1 MMSTNLVVLFIF
13 LVLFT
18 GFFTLMSTF
27 YYSTNVYEFSS
38 TIYFSSAFYWVFHVD
53 EYFLLFY
60 ECVFV
65 VGIVLVG
72 NISGQMDHVY
82 TVEY

>member
-1 MMSTNLVVLFIF
+1 MSTNLVILFTF

-18 GFFTLMSTF
+18 RFFTLMSTF

-38 TIYFSSAFYWVFHVD
+38 TIYFSSAFYWVLHVD

-65 VGIVLVG
+65 VG
-72 NISGQMDHVY
+72 HVY
-82 TVEY
+82 TIEPQVGSHKISMST

>member
-1 MMSTNLVVLFIF
+1 MSTNLVVLFII
-13 LVLFT
+13 LVLFP
-18 GFFTLMSTF
+18 GFFTLVSTF
-27 YYSTNVYEFSS
+27 YYSMNVYKFSS
-38 TIYFSSAFYWVFHVD
+38 TIYFSSAFYWVLHVD

-60 ECVFV
+60 EFVFV

-72 NISGQMDHVY
+72 KISGQMDHVY

>member
-1 MMSTNLVVLFIF
+1 MSTNLVVLFIF
-13 LVLFT
+13 LVLFPV
-18 GFFTLMSTF
+18 FFTLMSTF
-27 YYSTNVYEFSS
+27 YFSTNVYKFSS
-38 TIYFSSAFYWVFHVD
+38 TIYFSSAFYWVLHVD

-65 VGIVLVG
+65 VGILLVG